1 MAKLLVTGGAG
12 FIGANFVHHWLAGHP
27 GDRVIVLDALTYAGN
42 LASLEPVLGR
52 RELVF
57 VRGDI
62 RTPGLAEGL
71 LREHDVA
78 VVVHFAAESH
88 VDRSIEGPDAFIA
101 TNVLGTHEL
110 LKAARRVWLD
120 EGRGGAA
127 VRFHHVSTDEVYG
140 SLAATDPAF
149 TERTLYAPNSP
160 YAASK
165 AGSDHLVR
173 AYHHTYGLPVTT
185 SNCSN
190 NYGPYQFP
198 EKLLPLMLVNALEG
212 KPLPVYGDGQHVR
225 DWLYVEDHCR
235 AVERVLLEGRP
246 GETYNIGGRNEWR
259 NLDIVELLCE
269 LVDTAFSAAGA
280 LRDRFPRAPAARGA
294 PTRTL
299 IQFVSDRP
307 GHDRRYAI
315 DAGKIERELG
325 FRPSESFETGIRK
338 TLGWYLTNESWW
350 RGVMDGSYR
359 DWMRRQY
366 ANRDREGD

>member
-1 MAKLLVTGGAG
+1 MTNLLVTGGAG

-27 GDRVIVLDALTYAGN
+27 GDRVVVLDALTYAGN

-52 RELVF
+52 PELVF

-62 RTPGLAEGL
+62 RAPGLAEGL
-71 LREHDVA
+71 LREHDVG
-78 VVVHFAAESH
+78 VLVHFAAESH

-110 LKAARRVWLD
+110 LKAARRVWLE

-140 SLAATDPAF
+140 SLAASDPAF
-149 TERTLYAPNSP
+149 TERSLYAPNSP

-212 KPLPVYGDGQHVR
+212 KPLPVYGDGQQVR
-225 DWLYVEDHCR
+225 DWLYVGDHCR
-235 AVERVLLEGRP
+235 AIERVLAAGTA
-246 GETYNIGGRNEWR
+246 GETYNIGGGNEWK
-259 NLDIVELLCE
+259 NLDIVRLLCR
-269 LVDTAFSAAGA
+269 LVDEAFAADPRLA
-280 LRDRFPRAPAARGA
+280 ARFPGAPAASGR
-294 PTRTL
+294 PTDSL
-299 IQFVSDRP
+299 VAFVKDRL

-315 DAGKIERELG
+315 DAAKAERELD
-325 FRPSESFETGIRK
+325 FVPAESFESGIAK
-338 TLGWYLTNESWW
+338 TLCWYLANEAWW
-350 RGVMDGSYR
+350 RAVMDGSYR
-359 DWMRRQY
+359 EWMRRQY
-366 ANRDREGD
+366 GGRARPLD